1 MARQMKDSGI
11 EWIGEIPV
19 DWSMKR
25 VKHIFTRKNEKVMQE
40 NPTILSLA
48 RDGVKVRDISNNE
61 GQIAESYYNY
71 NPVEKGD
78 LLLNPMDLYSG
89 ANCSISKVQ
98 GVISPAY
105 INLRANAGI
114 NPTFYDYYFKVQYWL
129 MVFFSYGKGVSYDNR
144 WTLSAETL
152 MNYPVVALS
161 YEEQCKR
168 ANYLDRK
175 CAQIDAIISKQQQI
189 IEKLKEYKL
198 SVITEAVTKGLDPN
212 VPMKDSGID
221 FIGSI
226 PETWRICRLRNI
238 GTLQNGISKGGE
250 FFGHGFPFVSYGDV
264 YRNFSLPVQVAGLI
278 DSSDEERRN
287 YSVESGDIFFTR
299 TSETIEEVGFSSVCE
314 ETIPDATFA
323 GFLIRVRPF
332 TDDLVPKFAK
342 YYFRS
347 NHHRYYLVKQMNLVT
362 RASLGQD
369 LLKSMPVLVPP
380 KDEQISIAA
389 YLDKKCGAI
398 ESSIEYKQRVIERL
412 IAYKKS
418 LIYEVVT
425 GKKEV

>member
-1 MARQMKDSGI
+1 MREMKDSGI
-11 EWIGEIPV
+11 EWVGEIPKS
-19 DWSMKR
+19 WT
-25 VKHIFTRKNEKVMQE
+25 I
-40 NPTILSLA
+40 TILSALFSERKCKNSGLTENNLLSLSYGNIVRKNIESNEGLLPA
-48 RDGVKVRDISNNE
+48 SFETYNIIEPGNIIFRLTDLQNDKRSLRTGLCQERGIITSAYVTLQIRSGDSPRYMHYLFHTYDLCKVFYGMGDGVR
-61 GQIAESYYNY
+61 
-71 NPVEKGD
+71 
-78 LLLNPMDLYSG
+78 
-89 ANCSISKVQ
+89 Q
-98 GVISPAY
+98 G
-105 INLRANAGI
+105 
-114 NPTFYDYYFKVQYWL
+114 
-129 MVFFSYGKGVSYDNR
+129 
-144 WTLSAETL
+144 
-152 MNYPVVALS
+152 MNYEDL
-161 YEEQCKR
+161 KR
-168 ANYLDRK
+168 LRILRPDQETQRRIAAYLDRK
-175 CAQIDAIISKQQQI
+175 CSQIDAIMARQKEV
-189 IEKLKEYKL
+189 IEKLKAYKL
-198 SVITEAVTKGLDPN
+198 SVITEAVTKGLNPN

-332 TDDLVPKFAK
+332 TDDLISRFAK

-380 KDEQISIAA
+380 KEEQTSIAA

-412 IAYKKS
+412 TAYKKS